1 MNVRFSFDFKELSSA
16 LILIFSYL
24 KGGEGMGLHAPP
36 PPPWIRHCDVITSN
50 MDRHVSFKRL
60 DTRYVYVTG

>member
-1 MNVRFSFDFKELSSA
+1 MNVRFSFDFKKLSSA

-24 KGGEGMGLHAPP
+24 KGGGGIGLHAPP
-36 PPPWIRHCDVITSN
+36 LPPWIRHCDVISSN
-50 MDRHVSFKRL
+50 MDRHVSFSRL

>member
-16 LILIFSYL
+16 LISIFSYL
-24 KGGEGMGLHAPP
+24 KGGGGMGLHA
-36 PPPWIRHCDVITSN
+36 PPWIRHCDVITSN